1 MTENQT
7 TSTAVVQA
15 VSKATLPPEKIERYQ
30 SINKSLVVTDMNSI
44 NNYGSELSTIMSQNS
59 DELLK
64 AVRTD
69 NGGEVSKLT
78 SDLLGQLEMI
88 DIDELGKDSSWK
100 SIMRKLPL
108 LNRFVPSIQQI
119 LNKYDTISDTVSKIS
134 EKIQAVSMVSKR
146 DNSALQIIFDNDVNY
161 IKQIRELIEAAQ
173 LKHEEVMNQLYYMQ
187 EHPNDYETYEMN
199 DVSNFANALEKKISD
214 MGQVEYAMKMNL
226 MQIRACQQNNNLIA
240 NKADTFVSTV
250 LPVWKTQLSISIM
263 LENNKK
269 NSQAVKEMSD
279 TSNRIIEKNAE
290 LLKMNSIAT
299 AKEAERGIFD
309 VQSLQKSTDLMIQ
322 TINEVNSIHDKA
334 FEERKKIAQQ
344 IVNME
349 NQMHGAIQHAIE
361 MTSQDINYL
370 GNTQRTLKELAE

>member
-1 MTENQT
+1 MAEET
-7 TSTAVVQA
+7 TSTSLVQKT
-15 VSKATLPPEKIERYQ
+15 VSKAALTPEKIERYQ
-30 SINKSLVVTDMNSI
+30 SITKSLVVTDMNSI

-78 SDLLGQLEMI
+78 SELLGQLEMI
-88 DIDELGKDSSWK
+88 DIDELGKDNSWK
-100 SIMRKLPL
+100 TIMRKIPILR
-108 LNRFVPSIQQI
+108 NFVPSIQQI

-146 DNSALQIIFDNDVNY
+146 DNTALQIIFDNDVNY

-173 LKHEEVMNQLYYMQ
+173 LKHEEITNQLYEMR
-187 EHPNDYETYEMN
+187 ENPDKYETYEMT
-199 DVSNFANALEKKISD
+199 DVANFANALEKKISD

-290 LLKMNSIAT
+290 LLKMNSITT

-309 VQSLQKSTDLMIQ
+309 IQSLQKSTDLMIQ
-322 TINEVNSIHDKA
+322 TINEVNNIHDKA
-334 FEERKKIAQQ
+334 YEERKKIAEQ
-344 IVNME
+344 IVKME
-349 NQMHGAIQHAIE
+349 NQMHDAIQHAIE
-361 MTSQDINYL
+361 LSADDINYIE
-370 GNTQRTLKELAE
+370 TSRTLKELAE

>member
-1 MTENQT
+1 MAEET
-7 TSTAVVQA
+7 TSTSLVQKT
-15 VSKATLPPEKIERYQ
+15 VSKASLTPEKIERYQ
-30 SINKSLVVTDMNSI
+30 SITKSLVVTDMNSI

-78 SDLLGQLEMI
+78 SELLGQLEMI
-88 DIDELGKDSSWK
+88 DIDELGKDNSWK
-100 SIMRKLPL
+100 TIMRKIPILR
-108 LNRFVPSIQQI
+108 NFVPSIQQI

-146 DNSALQIIFDNDVNY
+146 DNTALQIIFDNDVNY

-173 LKHEEVMNQLYYMQ
+173 LKHEEITNQLYEMR
-187 EHPNDYETYEMN
+187 ENPDKYETYEMT
-199 DVSNFANALEKKISD
+199 DVANFANALEKKISD

-290 LLKMNSIAT
+290 LLKMNSITT

-309 VQSLQKSTDLMIQ
+309 IQSLQKSTDLMIQ
-322 TINEVNSIHDKA
+322 TINEVNNIHDKA
-334 FEERKKIAQQ
+334 YEERKKIAEQ
-344 IVNME
+344 IVKME
-349 NQMHGAIQHAIE
+349 NQMHDAIQHAIE
-361 MTSQDINYL
+361 LSADDISYIETS
-370 GNTQRTLKELAE
+370 RTLKELAE

>member
-1 MTENQT
+1 MAEET
-7 TSTAVVQA
+7 TSTSLVQKT
-15 VSKATLPPEKIERYQ
+15 VSKASLTPEKIERYE
-30 SINKSLVVTDMNSI
+30 SIRKSLVVTDMNSI
-44 NNYGSELSTIMSQNS
+44 NSYGSELSTIMSQNS

-78 SDLLGQLEMI
+78 SELLGQLEMI
-88 DIDELGKDSSWK
+88 DIDELGKENSWK
-100 SIMRKLPL
+100 TIMRKIPILR
-108 LNRFVPSIQQI
+108 NFVPSIQQI

-146 DNSALQIIFDNDVNY
+146 DNTALQIIFDNDVNY

-173 LKHEEVMNQLYYMQ
+173 LKHEEITNQLYEMR
-187 EHPNDYETYEMN
+187 ENPDKYETYEMT
-199 DVSNFANALEKKISD
+199 DVANFANALEKKISE
-214 MGQVEYAMKMNL
+214 MGQVEYAMKMNV

-290 LLKMNSIAT
+290 LLKMNSITT

-309 VQSLQKSTDLMIQ
+309 IQSLQKSTDLMIQ
-322 TINEVNSIHDKA
+322 TINEVNNIHDKA
-334 FEERKKIAQQ
+334 YEERKKIAEQ
-344 IVNME
+344 IVKME
-349 NQMHGAIQHAIE
+349 NQMHDAIQHAIE
-361 MTSQDINYL
+361 LSADDINYIE
-370 GNTQRTLKELAE
+370 TSRTLKELAE

>member
-1 MTENQT
+1 MAEET
-7 TSTAVVQA
+7 TSTAVVQKT
-15 VSKATLPPEKIERYQ
+15 VTKASLTPNLIERYQ
-30 SINKSLVVTDMNSI
+30 SITKNLVVTDMNSI

-78 SDLLGQLEMI
+78 SELLGQLEMI

-100 SIMRKLPL
+100 VIMRKIPILK
-108 LNRFVPSIQQI
+108 NFVPSIQQI
-119 LNKYDTISDTVSKIS
+119 LNKYDTISDTVTKIS

-146 DNSALQIIFDNDVNY
+146 DNTALQIIFDNDVNY

-173 LKHEEVMNQLYYMQ
+173 FKLEEITNQLYEMR
-187 EHPNDYETYEMN
+187 ENPDKYETYEMT
-199 DVSNFANALEKKISD
+199 DVANFANALEKKISD

-290 LLKMNSIAT
+290 LLKMNSITT

-309 VQSLQKSTDLMIQ
+309 IQSLQKSTDLMIQ

-334 FEERKKIAQQ
+334 YEERKKIAEQ
-344 IVNME
+344 IVKME
-349 NQMHGAIQHAIE
+349 NQMHDAIQHAIE
-361 MTSQDINYL
+361 LSADDINYIE
-370 GNTQRTLKELAE
+370 TSRTLKELAD

>member
-1 MTENQT
+1 MAEET
-7 TSTAVVQA
+7 TSTSLVQKT
-15 VSKATLPPEKIERYQ
+15 VSKASLTPEKIERYQ
-30 SINKSLVVTDMNSI
+30 SITKSLVVTDMNSI

-78 SDLLGQLEMI
+78 SELLGQLEMI
-88 DIDELGKDSSWK
+88 DIDELGKENSWK
-100 SIMRKLPL
+100 TIMRKIPILR
-108 LNRFVPSIQQI
+108 NFVPSIQQI

-146 DNSALQIIFDNDVNY
+146 DNTALQIIFDNDVNY

-173 LKHEEVMNQLYYMQ
+173 LKHEEITNQLYEMR
-187 EHPNDYETYEMN
+187 ENPDKYETYEMT
-199 DVSNFANALEKKISD
+199 DVANFANALEKKISD

-269 NSQAVKEMSD
+269 NSQAFKEMSD
-279 TSNRIIEKNAE
+279 TSKRIIEKNAE
-290 LLKMNSIAT
+290 LLKMNSITT

-309 VQSLQKSTDLMIQ
+309 IQSLQKSTDLMIQ
-322 TINEVNSIHDKA
+322 TINEVNNIHDKA
-334 FEERKKIAQQ
+334 YEERKKIAEQ
-344 IVNME
+344 IVKME
-349 NQMHGAIQHAIE
+349 NQMHDAIQHAIE
-361 MTSQDINYL
+361 LSADDINYIE
-370 GNTQRTLKELAE
+370 TSRTLKELVN

>member
-1 MTENQT
+1 MAEET
-7 TSTAVVQA
+7 TSTSLVQKT
-15 VSKATLPPEKIERYQ
+15 VSKASLTPEKIERYQ
-30 SINKSLVVTDMNSI
+30 SITKSLVVTDMNSI

-78 SDLLGQLEMI
+78 SELLGQLEMI
-88 DIDELGKDSSWK
+88 DIDELGKENSWK
-100 SIMRKLPL
+100 TIMRKIPILR
-108 LNRFVPSIQQI
+108 NFVPSIQQI
-119 LNKYDTISDTVSKIS
+119 LTKYDTISDTVSKIS

-146 DNSALQIIFDNDVNY
+146 DNTALQIIFDNDVNY

-173 LKHEEVMNQLYYMQ
+173 LKHEEK
-187 EHPNDYETYEMN
+187 YETYEMT
-199 DVSNFANALEKKISD
+199 DVANFANALEKKISD

-290 LLKMNSIAT
+290 LLKMNSIT
-299 AKEAERGIFD
+299 TTKEAERGIFD
-309 VQSLQKSTDLMIQ
+309 IQSLQKSTDLMIQ
-322 TINEVNSIHDKA
+322 TINEVNNIHDKA
-334 FEERKKIAQQ
+334 YEERKKIAEQ
-344 IVNME
+344 IVKME
-349 NQMHGAIQHAIE
+349 NQMHDAIQHAIE
-361 MTSQDINYL
+361 LSADDINYIE
-370 GNTQRTLKELAE
+370 TSRTLKELAE

>member
-1 MTENQT
+1 
-7 TSTAVVQA
+7 
-15 VSKATLPPEKIERYQ
+15 
-30 SINKSLVVTDMNSI
+30 
-44 NNYGSELSTIMSQNS
+44 MSQNS

-78 SDLLGQLEMI
+78 SELLGQLEMI
-88 DIDELGKDSSWK
+88 DIDELGKENSWK
-100 SIMRKLPL
+100 TIMRKIPILR
-108 LNRFVPSIQQI
+108 NFVPSIQQI

-146 DNSALQIIFDNDVNY
+146 DNTALQIIFDNDVNY

-173 LKHEEVMNQLYYMQ
+173 LKHEEITNQLYEMR
-187 EHPNDYETYEMN
+187 ENPDKYETYEMT
-199 DVSNFANALEKKISD
+199 DVANFANALEKKISD

-290 LLKMNSIAT
+290 LLKMNSITT

-309 VQSLQKSTDLMIQ
+309 IQSLQKSTDLMIQ
-322 TINEVNSIHDKA
+322 TINEVNNIHDKA
-334 FEERKKIAQQ
+334 YEERKKIAEQ
-344 IVNME
+344 IVKME
-349 NQMHGAIQHAIE
+349 NQMHDAIQHAIE
-361 MTSQDINYL
+361 LSADDINYIE
-370 GNTQRTLKELAE
+370 TSRTLKELAE

>member
-1 MTENQT
+1 MTEET
-7 TSTAVVQA
+7 TSTSLVQKT
-15 VSKATLPPEKIERYQ
+15 VSKASLTPEKIERYQ
-30 SINKSLVVTDMNSI
+30 SITKSLVVTDMNSI

-78 SDLLGQLEMI
+78 SELLGQLEMI
-88 DIDELGKDSSWK
+88 DIDELGKDNSWK
-100 SIMRKLPL
+100 TIMRKIPILR
-108 LNRFVPSIQQI
+108 NFVPSIQQI

-146 DNSALQIIFDNDVNY
+146 DNTALQIIFDNDVNY

-173 LKHEEVMNQLYYMQ
+173 LKHEEITNQLYEMR
-187 EHPNDYETYEMN
+187 ENPDKYETYEMT
-199 DVSNFANALEKKISD
+199 DVANFANALEKKISD

-290 LLKMNSIAT
+290 LLKMNSITT

-309 VQSLQKSTDLMIQ
+309 IQSLQKSTDLMIQ

-334 FEERKKIAQQ
+334 YEERKKIAEQ
-344 IVNME
+344 IVKME
-349 NQMHGAIQHAIE
+349 HQMHDAIQHAMELSADDIDYIE
-361 MTSQDINYL
+361 T
-370 GNTQRTLKELAE
+370 GRTLKELAN

>member
-1 MTENQT
+1 M
-7 TSTAVVQA
+7 
-15 VSKATLPPEKIERYQ
+15 
-30 SINKSLVVTDMNSI
+30 
-44 NNYGSELSTIMSQNS
+44 
-59 DELLK
+59 
-64 AVRTD
+64 RTD

-78 SDLLGQLEMI
+78 SELLGQLEMI

-100 SIMRKLPL
+100 TIMRKIPILK
-108 LNRFVPSIQQI
+108 NFVPSIQQI

-146 DNSALQIIFDNDVNY
+146 DNTALQIIFDNDVNY

-173 LKHEEVMNQLYYMQ
+173 LKHEEIMNQLYEMR
-187 EHPNDYETYEMN
+187 ENPDKYETYEMT

-290 LLKMNSIAT
+290 LLKMNSITT

-309 VQSLQKSTDLMIQ
+309 IQSLQKSTDLMIQ

-334 FEERKKIAQQ
+334 YEERKKIAEQ
-344 IVNME
+344 IVKME
-349 NQMHGAIQHAIE
+349 NQMHDAIQHAIE
-361 MTSQDINYL
+361 LSDNDINYIE
-370 GNTQRTLKELAE
+370 TSRTLKELVD

>member
-1 MTENQT
+1 MTEET
-7 TSTAVVQA
+7 TSTSVVQKTVA
-15 VSKATLPPEKIERYQ
+15 KASLTPEKIERYQ
-30 SINKSLVVTDMNSI
+30 SIAKSLVVTDMNSI

-78 SDLLGQLEMI
+78 SELLGQLEMI

-100 SIMRKLPL
+100 TIMRKIPILK
-108 LNRFVPSIQQI
+108 NFVPSIQQI

-146 DNSALQIIFDNDVNY
+146 DNTALQIIFDNDVNY

-173 LKHEEVMNQLYYMQ
+173 LKHEEIMNQLYEMR
-187 EHPNDYETYEMN
+187 ENPDKYETYEMT

-290 LLKMNSIAT
+290 LLKMNSITT

-309 VQSLQKSTDLMIQ
+309 IQSLQKSTDLMIQ

-334 FEERKKIAQQ
+334 YEERKKIAEQ
-344 IVNME
+344 IVKME
-349 NQMHGAIQHAIE
+349 NQMHDAIQHAIE
-361 MTSQDINYL
+361 LSDNDINYIE
-370 GNTQRTLKELAE
+370 TSRTLKELVD